1 MTCSYPPLHRIQF
14 LIHNSTFATP
24 QSYQDI
30 YGHIRAGRQTF
41 LKGESYTAGPES
53 DYGIVTIRDPARH
66 RVVRK
71 SLSHAFSAKAL
82 RIQTDVV
89 LKYVDSWVDQ
99 VKKHGDG
106 PEGINVDEVCE
117 ALS

>member
-1 MTCSYPPLHRIQF
+1 M
-14 LIHNSTFATP
+14 
-24 QSYQDI
+24 
-30 YGHIRAGRQTF
+30 
-41 LKGESYTAGPES
+41 KGESYTAGPES

-99 VKKHGDG
+99 VKKHEDG